1 MRIVFLEATH
11 RPTPVQQV
19 AWTVPPRAYPRSCGI
34 RGDQVSAA
42 SAVIKFRRV
51 WHMVIHTAATVD
63 TAKFFLNRRLFART
77 SFLQPGMAADV
88 STGGGRLELA
98 NDAELKS
105 RFAFRIAACWG
116 DQGKTRPRGC
126 TAKTSRLMSVPAS
139 SHDTLCAVDPGCP
152 WGDTDSA
159 RPLGRGR
166 RPSWRT
172 KYRQG
177 RSARRPPRLSSVLR
191 RPTWL
196 ERCRKTRW
204 RRCSCAWWTN
214 LKPTHV

>member
-51 WHMVIHTAATVD
+51 WHINMVIHTAASDD

-77 SFLQPGMAADV
+77 SFLQPGMAADVSTGGAADV

-116 DQGKTRPRGC
+116 RE
-126 TAKTSRLMSVPAS
+126 SVGPACS
-139 SHDTLCAVDPGCP
+139 SDIQ
-152 WGDTDSA
+152 S
-159 RPLGRGR
+159 RPL
-166 RPSWRT
+166 
-172 KYRQG
+172 
-177 RSARRPPRLSSVLR
+177 L
-191 RPTWL
+191 
-196 ERCRKTRW
+196 
-204 RRCSCAWWTN
+204 
-214 LKPTHV
+214 

>member
-116 DQGKTRPRGC
+116 DQGED
-126 TAKTSRLMSVPAS
+126 SPAWMYS
-139 SHDTLCAVDPGCP
+139 QDLPVDVRAC
-152 WGDTDSA
+152 
-159 RPLGRGR
+159 
-166 RPSWRT
+166 
-172 KYRQG
+172 
-177 RSARRPPRLSSVLR
+177 
-191 RPTWL
+191 
-196 ERCRKTRW
+196 
-204 RRCSCAWWTN
+204 
-214 LKPTHV
+214 HVEP